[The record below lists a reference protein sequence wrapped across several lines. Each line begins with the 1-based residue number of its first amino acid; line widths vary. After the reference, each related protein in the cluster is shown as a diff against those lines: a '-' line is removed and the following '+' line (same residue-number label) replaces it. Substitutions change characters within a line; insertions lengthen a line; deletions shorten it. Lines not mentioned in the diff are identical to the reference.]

1 MIAANNATDAPS
13 WVVLKEIL
21 TPFLSFIRVAT
32 PIHLDGG
39 VIRQST
45 LYRESTKLGEKKR
58 KRKNPKKR
66 RKGRKKRSYLVTLQ
80 SRY

>member
-45 LYRESTKLGEKKR
+45 LYWESTKLGEKKKKKKR

-66 RKGRKKRSYLVTLQ
+66 RKGKKQEATS
-80 SRY
+80 